1 MRNLFS
7 VTIICLSFLILGI
20 FWSLSNNLQHVAARL
35 GENLV
40 VTLFLNK
47 DLPEKDVRDVRDKAG
62 RSPVIE
68 SLRIVTADEA
78 KERFQ
83 TSFPELKDVLDNL
96 KANPFPA
103 SIEAVLRADRAQP
116 DAVAAF
122 LQGMAATAGVEDVQ
136 YNRDW
141 VERVRSLS
149 RLTRAIGLFL
159 GGILVLASFF
169 IISNVIKLNVLSR
182 KNEIEILR
190 LVGGTNAFIRV
201 PFLIEGTVLGILGSL
216 VSILL
221 LVVLIKIFPLYLGS
235 SLGALQELL
244 SFRSLS
250 FSQGLG
256 LVSAGAAI
264 GWLGSLTSVSKFLKA

>member
-20 FWSLSNNLQHVAARL
+20 FWSLSNNLQQVAARL

-47 DLPEKDVRDVRDKAG
+47 DLPEKDALEIRDKAG

-68 SLRIVTADEA
+68 SLRMVTADEA

-83 TSFPELKDVLDNL
+83 ASFPELRDVLANL

-103 SIEAVLRADRAQP
+103 SIEAVLRPDRAGP

-122 LQGMAATAGVEDVQ
+122 LQSMTATAGVEDVQ

-141 VERVRSLS
+141 IERVRSLG

-190 LVGGTNAFIRV
+190 LVGGTNTFIRI
-201 PFLIEGTVLGILGSL
+201 PFLIEGTILGILGGLVSL
-216 VSILL
+216 VFLA
-221 LVVLIKIFPLYLGS
+221 VLIQAFPLYLGS

-244 SFRSLS
+244 SFRALS
-250 FSQGLG
+250 ISQGLA
-256 LVSAGAAI
+256 LVAGGAVI

>member
-1 MRNLFS
+1 M
-7 VTIICLSFLILGI
+7 
-20 FWSLSNNLQHVAARL
+20 
-35 GENLV
+35 V

-47 DLPEKDVRDVRDKAG
+47 DLPAKDALEVRDKAG
-62 RSPVIE
+62 RSPVVE
-68 SLRIVTADEA
+68 SLRMVTAEEA
-78 KERFQ
+78 RERFQ
-83 TSFPELKDVLDNL
+83 ASFPELKDVLDNL
-96 KANPFPA
+96 KVNPFPA
-103 SIEAVLRADRAQP
+103 SVEAVLRPERAQP
-116 DAVAAF
+116 EAVAAF

-141 VERVRSLS
+141 VERVLSLG

-190 LVGGTNAFIRV
+190 LVGGTNTFIRV

-216 VSILL
+216 VSLLL
-221 LVVLIKIFPLYLGS
+221 LVALIKVFPLYLGS

-244 SFRSLS
+244 SFRALS
-250 FSQGLG
+250 VSQGLG
-256 LVSAGAAI
+256 LVAGGGAI
-264 GWLGSLTSVSKFLKA
+264 GWLGSLTSVSKFLRA